1 MRNALRLA
9 LAYMRYY
16 KKQTAAL
23 FVGILLSAALL
34 TGVGS
39 LFASGKEAA
48 KENARTEYGDW
59 HYEMRCDFAWF
70 DEFVKD
76 IQDNAEESGMLLS
89 GDGFRLE
96 NYGVETVR
104 KAISDPFEIQ
114 YVYGDEGYME
124 IMGRKLLEG
133 RMPEKKNEIAA
144 DVQTLRNLGVSDAP
158 GSTVEL
164 DGENFTLTGIVS
176 EMPEN
181 LGDLMGDHMQV
192 FVSPDLD
199 YGMNGSFLYLK
210 FDESSPVFGQIK
222 AFAEQYGV
230 DGSTVARNNGMA
242 GYVGAEETRLSA
254 DQIRTALT
262 DPAMGLPWIWGSLN
276 ENEALTEGAVLLVL
290 ALFAA
295 FIIYSIFQVSVFRR
309 LSQYSV
315 MQTLGMTDGSAF
327 GMLMAEMALI
337 LAGGYTA
344 GVLLGNGAAALIY
357 RKVGRIFITR
367 NQVGENV
374 ARHTGVSSEETA
386 AELSVSALPD
396 AGVFHVDFRIIWMGA
411 LFLILV
417 LALISIV
424 LVRRM
429 RQLTLREMIAKD
441 PAGRKKN
448 RKIYSLRHENL
459 TGILAKKFMFSRK
472 GTFIGILLSLSV
484 GSVIFL
490 GAAYVTE
497 NTRINNELT
506 FAADDGLGS
515 DIQVYEASDSL
526 KDTIPEK
533 TVEEL
538 KELSG
543 LENVFPVRYML
554 GEIPLYDGILK
565 GTSFFAETA
574 GEEGL
579 DPDPE
584 IMEKY
589 NGQIVQTGEDDYRLK
604 VNIYGYDDE
613 MLESLNDYV
622 LEGSIDPDQMRKEN
636 TVLFK
641 TLMDGQGNYDVI
653 DIGAGDTVQIRTP
666 EDPEAEGETL
676 KFLSGEEDYRD
687 RSLKIGALISRP
699 LAKVETYIGDD
710 GVSNVD
716 IIMTNEQMEE
726 NFGVTGYR
734 TISISLPE
742 NADGEDAARAA
753 DEIRDTVSGIRRCAV
768 KDYTA
773 QIEAQNLYLNQQIM
787 FFYGIAAVLLLISLL
802 HIMNSM
808 QYLVA
813 ERRYEF
819 SVLRAMGITDAGFLR
834 MLMKEGVRYG
844 IYSSIV
850 MLMLYWIV
858 QKVLYYF
865 MVHVYLY
872 LHPQGMIPAGY
883 LIFMVMLNVA
893 LCTGAMALSGRRQP
907 AEARPAEQI

>member
-1 MRNALRLA
+1 MRNAWRLA
-9 LAYMRYY
+9 LAYMRHY

-23 FVGILLSAALL
+23 FVGILLSASLL

-59 HYEMRCDFAWF
+59 HYEMRCDFPWF
-70 DEFVKD
+70 EEFLKDVKESTEDEGT
-76 IQDNAEESGMLLS
+76 ILS
-89 GDGFRLE
+89 GEGFRLE
-96 NYGVETVR
+96 KYGVETVR

-124 IMGRKLLEG
+124 IMGRELLDG
-133 RMPEKKNEIAA
+133 RLPEEENEIAA
-144 DVQTLRNLGVSDAP
+144 DAQTLRNLGVSDIP

-164 DGENFTLTGIVS
+164 DGETFTITGIVS
-176 EMPEN
+176 EMPEK
-181 LGDLMGDHMQV
+181 LGDLMGDYMQV
-192 FVSPDLD
+192 FVSPELD
-199 YGMNGSFLYLK
+199 YGRNGSFLYLR
-210 FDESSPVFGQIK
+210 FDESSPVLGQMK

-230 DGSTVARNNGMA
+230 DGGTVARNNGMS
-242 GYVGAEETRLSA
+242 GYVGAEETKLSGE
-254 DQIRTALT
+254 QIRVALT
-262 DPAMGLPWIWGSLN
+262 DPSLGLPWIWGSLN
-276 ENEALTEGAVLLVL
+276 ENEALTEGAVLLAL

-295 FIIYSIFQVSVFRR
+295 FIIYSIFQVSVLRR

-327 GMLMAEMALI
+327 GMLMTEMALV

-344 GVLLGNGAAALIY
+344 GTLLGNGAAALIY

-367 NQVGENV
+367 NQVGETV
-374 ARHTGVSSEETA
+374 ARHTGISTEETA

-396 AGVFHVDFRIIWMGA
+396 AGVFHVDLQVIWTGA

-417 LALISIV
+417 LALVSLV
-424 LVRRM
+424 LIRKM
-429 RQLTLREMIAKD
+429 RKLTLRQMIAKD
-441 PAGRKKN
+441 ASGGRRN
-448 RKIYSLRHENL
+448 RKIYSLKYENL

-497 NTRINNELT
+497 NTRTNNELT

-515 DIQVYEASDSL
+515 DIQVYEGSDSL
-526 KDTIPEK
+526 EDTIPEK
-533 TVEEL
+533 TVETL
-538 KELSG
+538 KEIDG
-543 LENVFPVRYML
+543 LESVYPVRYML
-554 GEIPLYDGILK
+554 GEIPLYDGMLK

-574 GEEGL
+574 GEEGF

-589 NGQIVQTGEDDYRLK
+589 NGQIVRTGEDDYRLK

-653 DIGAGDTVQIRTP
+653 DISAGDTVQIRTP
-666 EDPEAEGETL
+666 DDPEAESETL
-676 KFLSGEEDYRD
+676 RFQSGAENYRD
-687 RSLKIGALISRP
+687 RSLRIGALISRP

-716 IIMTNEQMEE
+716 IIMTNEQMEK
-726 NFGVTGYR
+726 NFGVTGYQ
-734 TISISLPE
+734 TISISLTGH
-742 NADGEDAARAA
+742 ADAEGADRAA
-753 DEIRDTVSGIRRCAV
+753 DEIRSAVSGISRCVV

-773 QIEAQNLYLNQQIM
+773 QIQAQNLYLDQQIM

-819 SVLRAMGITDAGFLR
+819 SILRAMGITDAGFLK
-834 MLMKEGVRYG
+834 MLMKEGLRYG

-850 MLMLYWIV
+850 MLAVYWIV

-872 LHPQGMIPAGY
+872 LHPQGMISPGY
-883 LIFMVMLNVA
+883 LIFIVMLDVA
-893 LCTGAMALSGRRQP
+893 LCTGAMVLSGRRQP
-907 AEARPAEQI
+907 TEARPAE